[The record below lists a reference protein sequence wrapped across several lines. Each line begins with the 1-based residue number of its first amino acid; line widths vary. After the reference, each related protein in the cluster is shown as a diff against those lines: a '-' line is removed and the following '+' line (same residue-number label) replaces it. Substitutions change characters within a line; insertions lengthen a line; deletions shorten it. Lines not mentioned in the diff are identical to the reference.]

1 MQDLFDIIMHYQV
14 YLDYETLYFK
24 TYELKEFTVKLR
36 IMILSVT
43 MLFII
48 SGITTAQNDA
58 NSASAAANWSE
69 SEKIS
74 YVLGTQ
80 IGNFSKQSEIEVNI
94 ELFARGLNE
103 TINGSEPAMSLAE
116 ISSFMIAWEQRER
129 KKTQTATNAART
141 ENARIGRSFLAANKK
156 KDGVNVTASGLQY
169 KVITAGDGATPEA
182 TDKVK
187 VHYRGTLINGKE
199 FDSSYNRNQPAEFG
213 LNQVIKGWT
222 EGLQLM
228 NVGSKYEFYIPSG
241 LAYGPNGPPG
251 IGPDQTLIFTVE
263 LLDITTP

>member
-1 MQDLFDIIMHYQV
+1 M
-14 YLDYETLYFK
+14 
-24 TYELKEFTVKLR
+24 KLR
-36 IMILSVT
+36 IMLLSVS

-48 SGITTAQNDA
+48 SGITTAQDDA
-58 NSASAAANWSE
+58 KSASAAAKWSE
-69 SEKIS
+69 SQKIS
-74 YVLGTQ
+74 YILGTQ
-80 IGNFSKQSEIEVNI
+80 IGNFGKQSEFEVSI
-94 ELFARGLNE
+94 ELFAKGVNDI
-103 TINGSEPAMSLAE
+103 TNGTELAMTQAE
-116 ISSFMIAWEQRER
+116 MSSFMAAVQQKAQE
-129 KKTQTATNAART
+129 KAQTAIKAASA
-141 ENARIGRSFLAANKK
+141 ENTKKGQAFLDANKK
-156 KDGVNVTASGLQY
+156 QDGVKVTASGLQY
-169 KVITAGDGATPEA
+169 IVITKGEGAKPKA

-199 FDSSYNRNQPAEFG
+199 FDSSYKRNQPAEFV

-263 LLDITTP
+263 LLNITTP